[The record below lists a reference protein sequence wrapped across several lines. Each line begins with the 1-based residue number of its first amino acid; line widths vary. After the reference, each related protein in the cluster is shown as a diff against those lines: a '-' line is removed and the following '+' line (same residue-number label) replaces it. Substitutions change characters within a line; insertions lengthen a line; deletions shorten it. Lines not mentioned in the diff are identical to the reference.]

1 MNKEFSE
8 RIAQAFDYAK
18 MSEIARR
25 LGVPHA
31 TIRNY
36 FHGRLP
42 APEVLIKIAE
52 ETNVSINWLLM
63 GNGDMFLGVPKHLDL
78 GSIMEMKIREIV
90 DRKLSGETRASVMD
104 LGNIDSAPAFDV
116 VDAVQR
122 LNDPQKIMS
131 KWFRHEGRKYPQ
143 DYGVA
148 FFSGWESYSDD
159 EKVEAIRDAKK
170 VLDRTLKR
178 KKR

>member
-52 ETNVSINWLLM
+52 ETNVSLNWLLM

-90 DRKLSGETRASVMD
+90 DRRLSGETRASVMD
-104 LGNIDSAPAFDV
+104 IGNIDSAPAFDI

-148 FFSGWESYSDD
+148 FFAGWESYSDV